1 MKVRII
7 SGAVA
12 VVLLV
17 VVLLLHKTIVF
28 PLCIAA
34 ICAIAIFELF
44 RAKGCLRYRIS
55 FYAALL
61 YTISAPILQF
71 FHLEQV
77 IEVVMIAAIMIL
89 FLDGVVQHKRLK
101 MDQVCFMMVSM
112 LFVTR
117 SLGLLQVLLQSDA
130 QFGLI
135 YVILALCAAWIADTG
150 AYFTGT
156 FLGKHKLCPEVSPK
170 KTIEG
175 FLGGIISTIVVFFVF
190 SLIYGSVAEVKVR
203 YVWVIVIAAACAV
216 ISVLGDLTAS
226 ILKRQCSMKDFGN
239 IMPGHGGVMDR
250 FDSALFTVPV
260 FYVLNTLL
268 SIYHK

>member
-1 MKVRII
+1 MIPLLAILYFGGYVLTAACFLIGIMGVREFYNGFHAMGVKPNYGI
-7 SGAVA
+7 AVA
-12 VVLLV
+12 AAAALYIINIFGEKSEWYMLWFFGVVL
-17 VVLLLHKTIVF
+17 
-28 PLCIAA
+28 
-34 ICAIAIFELF
+34 
-44 RAKGCLRYRIS
+44 
-55 FYAALL
+55 
-61 YTISAPILQF
+61 
-71 FHLEQV
+71 
-77 IEVVMIAAIMIL
+77 
-89 FLDGVVQHKRLK
+89 
-101 MDQVCFMMVSM
+101 VSM
-112 LFVTR
+112 LYLFNIEHRKLEDAMATITGIFYVVFFSFHVT
-117 SLGLLQVLLQSDA
+117 LVDQAGPYGLMLWLIVITA
-130 QFGLI
+130 FGTDI
-135 YVILALCAAWIADTG
+135 M
-150 AYFTGT
+150 AYFSGYL
-156 FLGKHKLCPEVSPK
+156 LGKHKLCPHISPK

-175 FLGGIISTIVVFFVF
+175 FLGGIASTIVVFFVF

>member
-71 FHLEQV
+71 FHLNQI

-89 FLDGVVQHKRLK
+89 FLDGVIQHKRLK

-150 AYFTGT
+150 AYFT
-156 FLGKHKLCPEVSPK
+156 
-170 KTIEG
+170 
-175 FLGGIISTIVVFFVF
+175 
-190 SLIYGSVAEVKVR
+190 
-203 YVWVIVIAAACAV
+203 
-216 ISVLGDLTAS
+216 D
-226 ILKRQCSMKDFGN
+226 
-239 IMPGHGGVMDR
+239 
-250 FDSALFTVPV
+250 
-260 FYVLNTLL
+260 
-268 SIYHK
+268 

>member
-1 MKVRII
+1 MPHC
-7 SGAVA
+7 S
-12 VVLLV
+12 
-17 VVLLLHKTIVF
+17 T
-28 PLCIAA
+28 P
-34 ICAIAIFELF
+34 
-44 RAKGCLRYRIS
+44 
-55 FYAALL
+55 
-61 YTISAPILQF
+61 SAPILQF
-71 FHLEQV
+71 FHLEQ
-77 IEVVMIAAIMIL
+77 ITEVVMIAAIMIL

-117 SLGLLQVLLQSDA
+117 ALGLLQVLLQSDA

-175 FLGGIISTIVVFFVF
+175 FLGGIASTIVVFFVF

>member
-71 FHLEQV
+71 FHLEQ
-77 IEVVMIAAIMIL
+77 ITEVVMIAAIMIL
-89 FLDGVVQHKRLK
+89 FLDGVVQHKRLI
-101 MDQVCFMMVSM
+101 
-112 LFVTR
+112 T
-117 SLGLLQVLLQSDA
+117 A
-130 QFGLI
+130 Q
-135 YVILALCAAWIADTG
+135 
-150 AYFTGT
+150 
-156 FLGKHKLCPEVSPK
+156 
-170 KTIEG
+170 
-175 FLGGIISTIVVFFVF
+175 
-190 SLIYGSVAEVKVR
+190 
-203 YVWVIVIAAACAV
+203 AAA
-216 ISVLGDLTAS
+216 ITMTQTYRTLT
-226 ILKRQCSMKDFGN
+226 
-239 IMPGHGGVMDR
+239 
-250 FDSALFTVPV
+250 SA
-260 FYVLNTLL
+260 TLP
-268 SIYHK
+268 

>member
-1 MKVRII
+1 M
-7 SGAVA
+7 
-12 VVLLV
+12 LWL
-17 VVLLLHKTIVF
+17 IVITAF
-28 PLCIAA
+28 
-34 ICAIAIFELF
+34 
-44 RAKGCLRYRIS
+44 G
-55 FYAALL
+55 
-61 YTISAPILQF
+61 TD
-71 FHLEQV
+71 
-77 IEVVMIAAIMIL
+77 IM
-89 FLDGVVQHKRLK
+89 
-101 MDQVCFMMVSM
+101 
-112 LFVTR
+112 
-117 SLGLLQVLLQSDA
+117 
-130 QFGLI
+130 
-135 YVILALCAAWIADTG
+135 
-150 AYFTGT
+150 AYFSGYL
-156 FLGKHKLCPEVSPK
+156 LGKHKLCPHISPK

-175 FLGGIISTIVVFFVF
+175 FLGGIASTIVVFFVF

>member
-71 FHLEQV
+71 FHL
-77 IEVVMIAAIMIL
+77 
-89 FLDGVVQHKRLK
+89 VQHKRLK

-175 FLGGIISTIVVFFVF
+175 FLGGIASTIVVFFVF
-190 SLIYGSVAEVKVR
+190 SLIYGSVVEVKVR

>member
-1 MKVRII
+1 MRII

-71 FHLEQV
+71 FHLNQI

-89 FLDGVVQHKRLK
+89 FLDGVIQHKRLK

-117 SLGLLQVLLQSDA
+117 SLGLLQVL
-130 QFGLI
+130 
-135 YVILALCAAWIADTG
+135 
-150 AYFTGT
+150 
-156 FLGKHKLCPEVSPK
+156 CPEVSPK

-175 FLGGIISTIVVFFVF
+175 FLGGIASTIVVFFVF

>member
-1 MKVRII
+1 MQ
-7 SGAVA
+7 SVA
-12 VVLLV
+12 DGSEVFDNESAYHFRSSCSCSVSCC
-17 VVLLLHKTIVF
+17 IVF

-156 FLGKHKLCPEVSPK
+156 FLGKHKLLCIQLDLWQRCRSQGAVCLGHCDCSRLCGYQRAGRLDCLDF
-170 KTIEG
+170 KTAMQHERFRKYHAG
-175 FLGGIISTIVVFFVF
+175 TWRCN
-190 SLIYGSVAEVKVR
+190 GSV
-203 YVWVIVIAAACAV
+203 
-216 ISVLGDLTAS
+216 
-226 ILKRQCSMKDFGN
+226 
-239 IMPGHGGVMDR
+239 
-250 FDSALFTVPV
+250 
-260 FYVLNTLL
+260 
-268 SIYHK
+268 

>member
-71 FHLEQV
+71 FHLEQ
-77 IEVVMIAAIMIL
+77 ITEVVMIAAIMIL

-117 SLGLLQVLLQSDA
+117 ALGLLQVLLQSDA

-156 FLGKHKLCPEVSPK
+156 FLGKHKLCPEVSPEENHRRFLGRNC
-170 KTIEG
+170 IDHCG
-175 FLGGIISTIVVFFVF
+175 FLCIQLDLWQRCRSQGAVCLGHCDCSRLCSYQRAGRLDCLDFKTAMQHERFRK
-190 SLIYGSVAEVKVR
+190 YHAGTWRCNGSV
-203 YVWVIVIAAACAV
+203 
-216 ISVLGDLTAS
+216 
-226 ILKRQCSMKDFGN
+226 
-239 IMPGHGGVMDR
+239 
-250 FDSALFTVPV
+250 
-260 FYVLNTLL
+260 
-268 SIYHK
+268 

>member
-175 FLGGIISTIVVFFVF
+175 FLGGIASTIVVFFQLDLWQRCRSQGGVCLGHCDCS
-190 SLIYGSVAEVKVR
+190 SLCGYQRAGRLDCLDFKTAMQHERFRKYHAGTWRCNGSV
-203 YVWVIVIAAACAV
+203 
-216 ISVLGDLTAS
+216 
-226 ILKRQCSMKDFGN
+226 
-239 IMPGHGGVMDR
+239 
-250 FDSALFTVPV
+250 
-260 FYVLNTLL
+260 
-268 SIYHK
+268 